1 LRWVIAGIVIGGVII
16 WGIVITVVI
25 QVVIGALDDD
35 WVINGLTVIATTQS
49 IL

>member
-1 LRWVIAGIVIGGVII
+1 MRWVIGGVII
-16 WGIVITVVI
+16 GVVITVVI

-35 WVINGLTVIATTQS
+35 WVLNILTVIATTQS